1 VWPAATGSGPK
12 RPVVCKRFDSTVI
25 SNIGDYVVALEYK
38 DWTAIHD
45 REFAKMESLDVYAKR
60 KEERRRRLQTPVK
73 RAAAFAAKLV
83 SSEQQQQLDTAKV
96 YTKDLSSSSL
106 IINNKIIIIIIIRQF
121 IRRRNVSE
129 SLQGRLTMSKPTRGL
144 LTVTT
149 LYDKEIRRV
158 LSRFLN
164 VDDVCAFRMS
174 RGKLLHAVGPA
185 MENARLRS
193 WRGVD

>member
-1 VWPAATGSGPK
+1 M
-12 RPVVCKRFDSTVI
+12 VCKRFDSTVI

-96 YTKDLSSSSL
+96 YTKDLSSSL
-106 IINNKIIIIIIIRQF
+106 IINNKIIIIIRQF

-185 MENARLRS
+185 MENARLQS